1 MPNEDLF
8 MGLNRYTKYFLFLR
22 EAYTNAPIYF
32 ILFYFILFYFCRQ
45 GSRGKD
51 ANNEKSYFLFIFVK
65 KELKGKVGIT
75 KKPAVNL
82 PAPERRREAEQPI
95 PTLLLPPGW
104 RVRVTRHQ
112 NSMNPLCDSS
122 SGAIKP

>member
-1 MPNEDLF
+1 MHFLKKILKNTRPLYDACRTTLTSLESIYRAILNINMPNEDLF

-65 KELKGKVGIT
+65 KELKGNV
-75 KKPAVNL
+75 
-82 PAPERRREAEQPI
+82 
-95 PTLLLPPGW
+95 
-104 RVRVTRHQ
+104 VTR
-112 NSMNPLCDSS
+112 
-122 SGAIKP
+122 A